1 MITRRT
7 FLESV
12 GTTTLAGAWAV
23 GAEQPT
29 RRRRMAIITT
39 VWRYLSHAQHMGD
52 RFLAGYPH
60 EGRWH
65 RPDIDVVSL
74 YVDQK
79 PEDDQS
85 TARAKEFGFR
95 VFPTI
100 AEALRVGG
108 STLAVDA
115 VLLIGEHGNYPQDGI
130 DYPRNEKGQ
139 ILYPRY
145 EFFRQVIEVFRR
157 DGRAVPLFNDKHLS
171 YSFAQ
176 AQKMVAAS
184 EELGFPLLAG
194 SSLPVTWRLPSVE
207 MPLGSTIQDALMVG
221 VGSSDA
227 MDFHALEA
235 MQCMLERRRG
245 GESGVKAVQLV
256 DGGAVWKAG
265 EQGRW
270 SLELLE
276 AALSRSNQLQGV
288 SRSESKPQDLVRNGQ
303 LKQLA
308 KKPAHI
314 LSNTQTDCG
323 SHC

>member
-1 MITRRT
+1 
-7 FLESV
+7 
-12 GTTTLAGAWAV
+12 
-23 GAEQPT
+23 
-29 RRRRMAIITT
+29 
-39 VWRYLSHAQHMGD
+39 
-52 RFLAGYPH
+52 
-60 EGRWH
+60 
-65 RPDIDVVSL
+65 
-74 YVDQK
+74 
-79 PEDDQS
+79 
-85 TARAKEFGFR
+85 
-95 VFPTI
+95 
-100 AEALRVGG
+100 
-108 STLAVDA
+108 
-115 VLLIGEHGNYPQDGI
+115 
-130 DYPRNEKGQ
+130 
-139 ILYPRY
+139 
-145 EFFRQVIEVFRR
+145 
-157 DGRAVPLFNDKHLS
+157 
-171 YSFAQ
+171 
-176 AQKMVAAS
+176 
-184 EELGFPLLAG
+184 
-194 SSLPVTWRLPSVE
+194 
-207 MPLGSTIQDALMVG
+207 MVG